1 MHKEEVYKL
10 KEDILQKR
18 TTESISLSVEQVSE
32 IIKKSK
38 SVVHNLIR
46 TGQIQAIGFKGKAIR
61 VSMESLK
68 KFLEIE
74 KVIDNEYLTAKDIAH
89 DMNIPLSTV
98 KKLIN
103 RGNFPGAIK
112 KYNMWKIPSLE
123 YQRYKIKIQEEPK
136 EPGDYIEKFK
146 YRAQK
151 LFSTNLHLKET
162 IHLYIS
168 FFIKKF
174 SSSQTNDRSS
184 FFGNYFNA
192 LKSLVN
198 VIDQEVFL
206 YSDFEID
213 KLIESKIIK
222 KTHWSKL
229 TLFLNH
235 VRVYEIDRC
244 RFKKNHSFLQ
254 KQKRDRNKADE
265 VYNKN
270 VFFEYYKY
278 TKDINIHLDNSIQ
291 SRVYTCTW
299 LFVIMH
305 FVDVWRKADV
315 RKLPNIDIEVIGS
328 KTLDWFNK
336 NKMNE
341 AKALKIL
348 NQLKDMNEMLVV
360 GKTESHNMFTVH
372 ADMIIPVATVLVLAE
387 MHRRKD
393 GKPML
398 MDCFKKSNPSKRHY
412 SRFFAGNPNLEPNF
426 SNRKA
431 NKSMLTYTFY
441 SVIEGNAN
449 GDIALAI
456 TKRLRAHTELSST
469 EIYLMTENED
479 GPLDNASLHLLR
491 RGPMGWL
498 YCIMID
504 ILLESKGIELTM
516 EQRTQLVEKYKQMFK
531 PIEMERISNYFINRQ
546 NLMYS
551 VAMEMVSLP
560 PTVIKQ
566 KVEDICNGLMSS
578 RLKGIPCFFSCKDC
592 PYQRAECLGC
602 PYIIPHIYM
611 MTALKAEL
619 DDVLRKLDELYEY
632 RISER
637 TRETNRLFGLMD
649 LLKQIGVEYG
659 KDFIDEF
666 TDTKALLYKL
676 NSINLKLI
684 YFEREGPVV
693 R

>member
-1 MHKEEVYKL
+1 MYTMDEAAKLLLKNPITIKKWIRAGIFPNAVKKDMEERKNKTWFIPKEDVEEKKRELEVERGLYTTTDIAKILEIRPNLVLRAIKNGKFPNAVKYKTTELGANNVWMVPEEDICNLRNEIEFKRALLIPEEKYYSVQEVLERITSFDREKIYKKLKKGLFPNAIFYSPGRCYLIPEMDVIQYQEEKLNEAQINENNIINILNAIEITGLSRHKLYSYIRNGYFSNVAKKGGTIYLHKEEVYKL

-74 KVIDNEYLTAKDIAH
+74 KVIDNEYLTVKDIAH
-89 DMNIPLSTV
+89 DINIPLSTV

-103 RGNFPGAIK
+103 RGHFPGAIK

-136 EPGDYIEKFK
+136 EHGDYIEKFK

-206 YSDFEID
+206 YSNFEID

-235 VRVYEIDRC
+235 VRAYEIDRC
-244 RFKKNHSFLQ
+244 RFKKKHSFLQ

-315 RKLPNIDIEVIGS
+315 
-328 KTLDWFNK
+328 
-336 NKMNE
+336 
-341 AKALKIL
+341 
-348 NQLKDMNEMLVV
+348 
-360 GKTESHNMFTVH
+360 
-372 ADMIIPVATVLVLAE
+372 
-387 MHRRKD
+387 
-393 GKPML
+393 
-398 MDCFKKSNPSKRHY
+398 
-412 SRFFAGNPNLEPNF
+412 
-426 SNRKA
+426 
-431 NKSMLTYTFY
+431 
-441 SVIEGNAN
+441 
-449 GDIALAI
+449 
-456 TKRLRAHTELSST
+456 
-469 EIYLMTENED
+469 
-479 GPLDNASLHLLR
+479 
-491 RGPMGWL
+491 
-498 YCIMID
+498 
-504 ILLESKGIELTM
+504 
-516 EQRTQLVEKYKQMFK
+516 
-531 PIEMERISNYFINRQ
+531 
-546 NLMYS
+546 
-551 VAMEMVSLP
+551 
-560 PTVIKQ
+560 
-566 KVEDICNGLMSS
+566 
-578 RLKGIPCFFSCKDC
+578 
-592 PYQRAECLGC
+592 
-602 PYIIPHIYM
+602 
-611 MTALKAEL
+611 
-619 DDVLRKLDELYEY
+619 
-632 RISER
+632 
-637 TRETNRLFGLMD
+637 
-649 LLKQIGVEYG
+649 
-659 KDFIDEF
+659 
-666 TDTKALLYKL
+666 
-676 NSINLKLI
+676 
-684 YFEREGPVV
+684 
-693 R
+693 